1 MSKNLKHSQD
11 KLNNPPAAPTPDQAE
26 TLVGWFRFFK
36 RRVMAGLFAMLPLFV
51 TLWIIQFTY
60 NLLINSILNPTR
72 RFILDLFG
80 LKPAENSSWLW
91 QMAVAPG
98 LVLILLALC
107 LFLVGGLARSR
118 TYRTIDWLFRRLPVV
133 KVIYD
138 AVSNLMQSLDQTKST
153 KFEKVV
159 LFNFPNSRVKSLGF
173 VTNTLADH
181 TSQQKIY
188 AVMLL
193 TGVMPPTGFTLFVP
207 ADEVVELDWTPT
219 QAIQAIVS
227 GGISVPD
234 QLTFGDA

>member
-1 MSKNLKHSQD
+1 MPE
-11 KLNNPPAAPTPDQAE
+11 KLNPVQDIHELPSASPAPGQVDTQG
-26 TLVGWFRFFK
+26 GWFRYFK

-118 TYRTIDWLFRRLPVV
+118 IYRTIDWLFRRLPVV
-133 KVIYD
+133 KVVYD
-138 AVSNLMQSLDQTKST
+138 AVSNLMQSLDQTKSN

-159 LFNFPNSRVKSLGF
+159 LFDFPNSRVKSLGF
-173 VTNTLADH
+173 VTNTLVDAK
-181 TSQQKIY
+181 SNRKIY

-234 QLTFGDA
+234 QLSFGEG